1 MQTSKFARKKK
12 LTNLQ
17 IASSGNQ
24 IILFEGKRGDM
35 HIATQVLQER
45 KKLTNL
51 QMANSLFMMGHS
63 MNKFCKNEKTHK
75 FADGKLSFYDGS
87 FYEQDS
93 HHGSYHSVGPKG
105 NCIREPT
112 FRFS

>member
-35 HIATQVLQER
+35 HIATQVLQE
-45 KKLTNL
+45 
-51 QMANSLFMMGHS
+51 
-63 MNKFCKNEKTHK
+63 
-75 FADGKLSFYDGS
+75 
-87 FYEQDS
+87 
-93 HHGSYHSVGPKG
+93 
-105 NCIREPT
+105 
-112 FRFS
+112 